1 MLIFSDTI
9 ISFRTCWPHR
19 LFPALYWGLCPVSG
33 HKCHMGEDILH
44 CPLFQVSGLG
54 PVLVLSGHSQPTG
67 NCRRELETEI
77 VGPLRLKSGNRGH
90 GGPLT
95 VIYLDK
101 QGFCYSV
108 SDTPEETEALQI
120 GGRPLPKKEARQ
132 GGWPRLL
139 PDEIMCL
146 GFGWT

>member
-1 MLIFSDTI
+1 MFIFSDTMT
-9 ISFRTCWPHR
+9 FFGTCWPHC
-19 LFPALYWGLCPVSG
+19 LVPALYWGSCTVSG
-33 HKCHMGEDILH
+33 HKCHMGEEMPH

-54 PVLVLSGHSQPTG
+54 PECVLSGHAQPT
-67 NCRRELETEI
+67 NCRRELETKI
-77 VGPLRLKSGNRGH
+77 VGPLRLKSGSRGH

-95 VIYLDK
+95 VIYLDRR
-101 QGFCYSV
+101 GFCHSV

-120 GGRPLPKKEARQ
+120 GGCPLPKKEARQ
-132 GGWPRLL
+132 GGWPHLL